1 MGRNKVHSNEPLGKW
16 CFGVLKD
23 CSYKAGEIL
32 VAMSAM
38 VSAVLGC
45 LAVMFA
51 TIWAND
57 VSVSPST
64 FDNSLFADV
73 FGIEVSGKRNK
84 AVELC
89 KIYHICNVVLTLQ
102 NVRNLF
108 EKSSL

>member
-1 MGRNKVHSNEPLGKW
+1 MGRNKVHSHEPLGKW

-23 CSYKAGEIL
+23 CSYKTGEVL

-45 LAVMFA
+45 LAVVLA
-51 TIWAND
+51 AIWAND
-57 VSVSPST
+57 VSVSPSA
-64 FDNSLFADV
+64 FDNCLFADV
-73 FGIEVSGKRNK
+73 FGVEVSGKRNK
-84 AVELC
+84 AVELG
-89 KIYHICNVVLTLQ
+89 KIYHICNVFHTLQ